1 MSLLSA
7 LLCFLLTVL
16 SYTITPVRMFKM
28 LASAPVNPIEETGIL
43 SVHCQVWD
51 LPKSHEVRLHRTLP
65 NGETTKIS
73 VDETV
78 LAEDER
84 YFLAKRQLD
93 GASFVYF
100 MSVMD
105 VTREDAGDY
114 TCKVYNTTA
123 GEMSLLGSDSVN
135 FGIIY
140 YPSET
145 DPVCKSSS
153 KERLEFDAGAVVTL
167 TCSSEKANP
176 VVQLQWSRTGTDEVY
191 DIQQEEEG
199 DSVYSELKLTLH
211 RRHNNAMFWCKVSS
225 KSFPEEMATC
235 HIGPFIVH
243 SDPDDITTDIPE
255 AGLITK
261 ITNDLT
267 KHSNG
272 GKDTSVSTVQK
283 PKDCRTFCS
292 SSSSLV
298 FQWIIATIV
307 AAGLALMFFVIGIV
321 LLIKYNN
328 ARTTTTRSHYVPSR
342 THDEIYSEL
351 EGKRPDNTSYMY
363 LHYTKPMNSELQIR
377 DSPARQYDGNQ
388 NLGKN

>member
-1 MSLLSA
+1 MSLQSA

-16 SYTITPVRMFKM
+16 GYTIPPVRMFRM
-28 LASAPVNPIEETGIL
+28 LASEPVNPIEETGIL
-43 SVHCQVWD
+43 SLHCQVWD

-65 NGETTKIS
+65 NGETGKIS

-105 VTREDAGDY
+105 VTREDGGDY

-123 GEMSLLGSDSVN
+123 GEMSLLGSETVN

-140 YPSET
+140 FPTET
-145 DPVCKSSS
+145 DPVCTSSS
-153 KERLEFDAGAVVTL
+153 SESLEFDAGAVVTL
-167 TCSSEKANP
+167 TCTSEKANP
-176 VVQLQWSRTGTDEVY
+176 VVQLQWSRTGEDKVY
-191 DIQQEEEG
+191 DIEQEEEG
-199 DSVYSELKLTLH
+199 DYVYSKLKLTLQ

-225 KSFPEEMATC
+225 KSFPEEISTC

-243 SDPDDITTDIPE
+243 SDPHEITTDIPE
-255 AGLITK
+255 IDLIPKVTNGLIK
-261 ITNDLT
+261 HPND
-267 KHSNG
+267 G
-272 GKDTSVSTVQK
+272 QDTSVSTEKK

-292 SSSSLV
+292 STSSLV
-298 FQWIIATIV
+298 FQWIVATIV
-307 AAGLALMFFVIGIV
+307 AAGLALMFFIIGIV

-328 ARTTTTRSHYVPSR
+328 ARTTTRSPYVPSR
-342 THDEIYSEL
+342 THDDIYSEL